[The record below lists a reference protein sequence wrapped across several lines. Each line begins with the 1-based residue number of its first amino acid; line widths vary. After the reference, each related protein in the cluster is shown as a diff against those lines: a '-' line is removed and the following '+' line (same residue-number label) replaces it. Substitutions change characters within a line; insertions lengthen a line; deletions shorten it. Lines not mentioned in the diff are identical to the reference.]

1 MLNVIRDLF
10 INLDAIV
17 YSLIEQIFQLIINL
31 ASFDLFS
38 AKVLNEFSKRVYL
51 ILGLVMVFKL
61 IIAFIKILIDP
72 DKMSDKENGVGN
84 LLKRVAISM
93 LLIVL
98 VPTIFSEAKKLQTY
112 VLPVIPKVILAVPA
126 DVGSENVNEEATT
139 TTGNEQNGDNIM
151 ISTGRLMAYYS
162 FLPFFYYSDEECNNG
177 HLIGTSD
184 DDSKAT
190 IYSVAD
196 AVPEV
201 NLKECSQ
208 AKNGYTYNYRMFIS
222 TVVGAYL
229 IYVLVTIALKVAIR
243 TIKFGLCQLIAPIPI
258 ASYIDPGTS
267 KKAFDNWVSTSIKVY
282 LDLFIRIIIV
292 YFVIYVFSVLFD
304 GGRAQN
310 LFDTYGTFQG
320 LLILLFIIIGLL
332 NFAKEMPKFITGML
346 GVSDGFSDI
355 ADMFNGQGF
364 RDIRSAGQV
373 ITNPLAVGASNAIN
387 NWRQNRLDENGKRR
401 GVADRLRLA
410 AGSAVAGGTSA
421 FARSNMAVLR
431 GRDVA
436 EAARMGREG
445 AITARR
451 NRATDRQTGA
461 NAWNRTGVRV
471 RDYLG
476 IDSSVT
482 FGDQEIQ
489 AADAIEKNIGNLK
502 STLTT
507 LYRKK
512 GADINVSMDN
522 DANNA
527 KIRKNVNDIMSLATD
542 PMFSSYRTKFNN
554 KRLTYD
560 DLLQMRELAQNAAQN
575 GNVSA
580 AALATALSD
589 SDDRM
594 RGIQKAMFTASNRG
608 SLLNANG
615 QLKTDLNF
623 DSQHPENMD
632 SDLREV
638 YGQMRQTYNS
648 NSATL
653 NLNPNEFNNEIH
665 AMFEKGSGL
674 DDRVKERRAQARD
687 TIGDRQRQEAAARES
702 LQRRQQ
708 NSQQNSGK

>member
-665 AMFEKGSGL
+665 EMFEKGSGL